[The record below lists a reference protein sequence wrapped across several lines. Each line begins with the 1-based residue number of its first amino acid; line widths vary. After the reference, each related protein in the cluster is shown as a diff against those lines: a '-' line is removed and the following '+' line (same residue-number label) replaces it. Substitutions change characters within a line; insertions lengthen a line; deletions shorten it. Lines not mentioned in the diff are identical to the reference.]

1 MNHQRAVTFFVL
13 VAALSAPLNIS
24 AADPLSDLVGQLNSA
39 GRPLTQ
45 EEWCRLALLTMGSRS
60 ANEQTRMAINEM
72 ARNRGCYAAPQ
83 AQPELSVDEQ
93 ARIAVCRT
101 IPNLLS
107 QPGVTSSQKIE
118 AMKIAKANGCIR

>member
-1 MNHQRAVTFFVL
+1 MPRAAFPFVL
-13 VAALSAPLNIS
+13 VAALSAPLQMS

-45 EEWCRLALLTMGSRS
+45 EEWCRLALLTMGSPN

-83 AQPELSVDEQ
+83 AQPQPSIDEQ

-101 IPNLLS
+101 VPSLLS
-107 QPGVTSSQKIE
+107 QPGMTSSQKID